1 MAKNGE
7 FRSGSRSNARW
18 VVLEECAFHFGASRP
33 FGIDTDLNRSGERRR
48 ELSPQVRVET
58 HIEDVLETLWF
69 EDIDQVHP
77 VLHSYAGILARP
89 IAERTVELLSSIT
102 FLGAFLVQPGECLL
116 DVEPPA
122 TATRYRRLAL
132 ERGDGWRLPAITE
145 FLEQWGISD
154 PVLREAV
161 GKRLTDFPLV
171 LPDSAGSLRSRPIKC
186 PAQDLCPPYS
196 SADGKS
202 PAVLEVCSFFRLAD

>member
-116 DVEPPA
+116 DVEPPT

-132 ERGDGWRLPAITE
+132 ERGDGGRLPAITE

-154 PVLREAV
+154 PVL
-161 GKRLTDFPLV
+161 
-171 LPDSAGSLRSRPIKC
+171 DSAGSLRSRPIKC